1 MVPFAGGLLV
11 FGGRAAGGEEALG
24 LYDAWHYRPSAPIA
38 PRVSVWQGNSASLAF
53 SLHEEEDG
61 LVWLPLLL
69 FLLQPNNIGVPSIL
83 HGTELKPEV
92 EYLY

>member
-1 MVPFAGGLLV
+1 MTRGTTARRRRLRHVCLC
-11 FGGRAAGGEEALG
+11 GRATVHL
-24 LYDAWHYRPSAPIA
+24 LC
-38 PRVSVWQGNSASLAF
+38 F